1 MMMSTDKPNDSEA
14 AAPASEGSEDPAD
27 LFQPG
32 PIHLQPT
39 GEDVLFE
46 GGNVGGLHIGPSGD
60 RLPGADPLYDG
71 SLEAK
76 VKHPPEAAST
86 KPA

>member
-1 MMMSTDKPNDSEA
+1 METEKPKDTEA
-14 AAPASEGSEDPAD
+14 VEPAPEVEVDPFA
-27 LFQPG
+27 LFTPG
-32 PIHLQPT
+32 PIHLQPS

-46 GGNVGGLHIGPSGD
+46 GGNVGGLHDGPVSD

-76 VKHPPEAAST
+76 LKKDHRG
-86 KPA
+86 

>member
-1 MMMSTDKPNDSEA
+1 MDNDTPKPSEA
-14 AAPASEGSEDPAD
+14 VNPVDDAATGNPT
-27 LFQPG
+27 LFDAG

-46 GGNVGGLHIGPSGD
+46 GGAVGGLHIGPNRD

-71 SLEAK
+71 SLEARLRK
-76 VKHPPEAAST
+76 SAP
-86 KPA
+86 